1 MSAAPTTEQA
11 PSPSPSPTPT
21 RAALTTATQGA
32 SAREIIIE
40 ACRRDNVPLLHEL
53 FASHAS
59 AAQTAALINGAKDG
73 VGNYCLHIAASYGSY
88 DVLEELLD
96 QEDVEVDPIDRM
108 EGDSP
113 LHKAVRYVNGLD
125 KEDWAGAAPLVELL
139 VEAGA
144 DVRYVDVSPISPGQ
158 KRCPK
163 LRGSWVR
170 ETGLRNK
177 AKLRPIE
184 LVDPRNAELR
194 AVLQRAEYAEM
205 AGDDVV
211 DEDEEDEGPT
221 GSASDS
227 E

>member
-1 MSAAPTTEQA
+1 MSTAPTT
-11 PSPSPSPTPT
+11 SPSRPLSQNPTEENE
-21 RAALTTATQGA
+21 GA
-32 SAREIIIE
+32 SPREIIIE

-53 FASHAS
+53 LASYAS
-59 AAQTAALINGAKDG
+59 AAQTASLINSAKDG
-73 VGNYCLHIAASYGSY
+73 VGNHCLHIAASSGSY

-96 QEDVEVDPIDRM
+96 QEDVEVDPLDRM
-108 EGDSP
+108 EGESP

-125 KEDWAGAAPLVELL
+125 AEEWAGAAPLVELL

-144 DVRYVDVSPISPGQ
+144 DVR
-158 KRCPK
+158 
-163 LRGSWVR
+163 
-170 ETGLRNK
+170 LRNK

-194 AVLQRAEYAEM
+194 AILQRAEYAEM

-211 DEDEEDEGPT
+211 NEDEEDEGPT

>member
-1 MSAAPTTEQA
+1 MSAAPATESTRPLSQSQKPTEDTEA
-11 PSPSPSPTPT
+11 SPLSLPTLPHA
-21 RAALTTATQGA
+21 RPNHHTQGA
-32 SAREIIIE
+32 SPREILIE

-53 FASHAS
+53 LATHTS

-73 VGNYCLHIAASYGSY
+73 VGNYCLHIAVSYGSY

-96 QEDVEVDPIDRM
+96 QEDVEVDPLDRV

-125 KEDWAGAAPLVELL
+125 KDDWAGAAPLVELL

-144 DVRYVDVSPISPGQ
+144 DVR
-158 KRCPK
+158 
-163 LRGSWVR
+163 
-170 ETGLRNK
+170 LRNK

-205 AGDDVV
+205 AGTDVV
-211 DEDEEDEGPT
+211 DEEEEDEGPT

-227 E
+227 D